1 MLDDLRGYIQVAT
14 GLTEV
19 TAAKAREIVSAL
31 LTQGISLSTRAPD
44 VIGQVQSMAEDLL
57 STGKDNREM
66 LLGIVRSE
74 VDRTVARM
82 GFVREDELAALRRQ
96 VQRLEEQ
103 VRALQGAPESSTP
116 APPKPVARK
125 KKAVVKP
132 EDPS

>member
-1 MLDDLRGYIQVAT
+1 
-14 GLTEV
+14 
-19 TAAKAREIVSAL
+19 VSAL

-44 VIGQVQSMAEDLL
+44 VIGQVQSMADDLL

-66 LLGIVRSE
+66 LLGLVRSE

-96 VQRLEEQ
+96 VQRLEEE
-103 VRALQGAPESSTP
+103 VRAQQPSGVAPSSAP
-116 APPKPVARK
+116 ASDAPKPVPRK
-125 KKAVVKP
+125 KKVVVKS

>member
-19 TAAKAREIVSAL
+19 TATKAREIVSAL
-31 LTQGISLSTRAPD
+31 VTQGISMSTRAPD
-44 VIGQVQSMAEDLL
+44 VIGQVQSMADDLL

-66 LLGIVRSE
+66 LLGMVRSE

-96 VQRLEEQ
+96 LQRLEEQ
-103 VRALQGAPESSTP
+103 VQTLHGAPESSGSV
-116 APPKPVARK
+116 PPKPVARK
-125 KKAVVKP
+125 KKVVVKA
-132 EDPS
+132 EDGS